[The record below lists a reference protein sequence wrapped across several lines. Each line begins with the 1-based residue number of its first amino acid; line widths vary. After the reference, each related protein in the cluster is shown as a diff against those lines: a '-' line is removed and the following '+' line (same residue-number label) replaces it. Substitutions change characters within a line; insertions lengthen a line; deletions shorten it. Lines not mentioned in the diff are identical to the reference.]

1 MIFEKRFIKNC
12 AAICIAIMLM
22 TLFTACGKSLN
33 VTSAQEVT
41 ETTTLDK
48 LTIGQGASITA
59 PKGFSLTMTVDGVEK
74 PMAAGT
80 YKGKIV
86 ITKAEENPVKFSE
99 TVTHPFRQALYLDG
113 TGVVASKSVTSAA
126 GAYTYANGVLTGAVI
141 TSVGEN
147 FNGIYAAGGTQTV
160 KGATINF
167 TGNGGNDFAGYGAA
181 IMSSGK
187 DTTLIVDG
195 ANIST
200 QGAVRTVALAD
211 KGSNLIIKNS
221 TLAAKNGIL
230 PADYVSNV
238 SPGDM
243 KDVPWMLGLSGNCR
257 ATNLLGDNTT
267 ATYIN
272 DNLSA
277 EGWGVLS
284 VDNSQNTKLNAINSK
299 ISITGISGYG
309 TYAIGNSTNAFYG
322 CDIQVADYAA
332 VNRGGL
338 VIYGASTPE
347 TIAKLNSDLKL
358 GLTEDEMKA
367 LPQTKTTINSKR
379 FAVMWHGQG
388 DVKVQDD
395 TVINTKE
402 AIFLDKGQTADINV
416 DGSKGAQLNSENGII
431 LQIIEDDDPGP
442 VTVDG
447 KMVNKGV
454 YKEPA
459 TPPVKAK
466 DFDVTAVNKTD
477 VTATFAGITLKGDF
491 YNAVRGGSKAG
502 ADMSGQAGG
511 MAAGAA
517 GGATVGGGAPGAGGP
532 GGAAGGA
539 PGAGGPGGAAGGA
552 PGAGGPGGAAGGAP
566 GAGGPGGAAGGA
578 PGAGGPGGAAG
589 GAPGAGGPG
598 GGGGG
603 GGMPG
608 GAAVSGKNMV
618 LTFDKADVTGVITA
632 TTAKHAKDT
641 ITAEDYKLLG
651 EVTNTPCEAVNNGVI
666 VSLKGST
673 WTVTATSYLT
683 ALTIADGSA
692 IKAPEGQTVTMTV
705 NGVKKPVAAGTYKGN
720 IVLTVAK

>member
-1 MIFEKRFIKNC
+1 MTFERRFIKNW
-12 AAICIAIMLM
+12 AAICIAIMLIM
-22 TLFTACGKSLN
+22 SFTGCGASKNLAAGS
-33 VTSAQEVT
+33 SWEVT
-41 ETTTLDK
+41 ETTNLDK
-48 LTIGQGASITA
+48 LTIGKGAAITA
-59 PKGFSLTMTVDGVEK
+59 PKGFSLTMTVDGIEK

-86 ITKAEENPVKFSE
+86 ITKAEENPIKFSE

-113 TGVVASKSVTSAA
+113 TGVVAAKSVTSAA

-141 TSVGEN
+141 TSEGEN

-200 QGAVRTVALAD
+200 KGAVRTVALAD

-221 TLAAKNGIL
+221 TLAAKDGIL

-243 KDVPWMLGLSGNCR
+243 KDVPWMLGLQGNCR

-284 VDNSQNTKLNAINSK
+284 VDNSQNSKVTAINSK

-309 TYAIGNSTNAFYG
+309 TYAIGNSTNSFYG

-347 TIAKLNSDLKL
+347 TVAKLNSDLKL

-367 LPQTKTTINSKR
+367 LPQTRTTINSKR

-388 DVKVQDD
+388 NVKVQDD
-395 TVINTKE
+395 TIINTKE

-466 DFDVTAVNKTD
+466 DFDVTAINKTD

-517 GGATVGGGAPGAGGP
+517 GGATVGGPGGAPGAGGPGGAAGGGP

-539 PGAGGPGGAAGGA
+539 PGAGGPG
-552 PGAGGPGGAAGGAP
+552 AGGP
-566 GAGGPGGAAGGA
+566 
-578 PGAGGPGGAAG
+578 
-589 GAPGAGGPG
+589 
-598 GGGGG
+598 GG

-608 GAAVSGKNMV
+608 GAAASGKNMV
-618 LTFDKADVTGVITA
+618 LTFDKADVTGVISA

-651 EVTNTPCEAVNNGVI
+651 EVANTPSEAVNNGVI
-666 VSLKGST
+666 VTLTNSS
-673 WTVTATSYLT
+673 WTVTGTSYLT
-683 ALTIADGSA
+683 SLTITEGSA
-692 IKAPEGQTVTMTV
+692 VKAPEGSTLTMTV
-705 NGVKKPVAAGTYKGN
+705 NGVKKPIAAGTYKGA
-720 IVLTVAK
+720 ITLAVSK